1 MIAVG
6 ENLVPAQN
14 FATVG
19 TLPSGYRPAYSV
31 MLYCGIGNRTEFTAY
46 ITVESSGVVKLNN
59 PQAIGYAG
67 FSGCVSFPIG

>member
-6 ENLVPAQN
+6 GNLVPAQN

-19 TLPSGYRPAYSV
+19 TLPIGYRPVSTV

-46 ITVESSGVVKLNN
+46 VTVESNGVVKLNN
-59 PQAIGYAG
+59 PQATGYAG